1 LQLSTCLP
9 YMERGYD
16 RGTTLDWCRAV
27 DAGPFATLSCGERI
41 TSYAQEM
48 RVLLSAA
55 AALTRRVRIMPTLY
69 VLPMHSAVWAAKEIA
84 TLDVL
89 AAGRLGVTVGVG
101 SREQDFRAVGASFRN
116 RHQRL
121 DEQVAAM
128 RRVWRGEP
136 PFPGADP
143 VGPPPLQTGG
153 PPLYA
158 GAMGPKAIRR
168 AAVWAD
174 GIYGFSVNARVE
186 PVREQFRLARAAWD
200 EAGRDTP
207 PRLMNGFW
215 YSLADDAP
223 AKLARYV
230 VEYLRIA
237 GEGAARA
244 IARTMMT
251 SNPGAILEAIDTMQ
265 EQGCDE
271 LFLVPATL
279 EIAEVERLARLLE
292 GRV

>member
-1 LQLSTCLP
+1 
-9 YMERGYD
+9 MERGYD
-16 RGTTLDWCRAV
+16 RGTTLDWCRAI

-48 RVLLSAA
+48 RVVLSAA

-101 SREQDFRAVGASFRN
+101 SREHDFRAVGASFQN

-121 DEQVAAM
+121 DEQVATM

-143 VGPPPLQTGG
+143 VGPPPLQAGG

-168 AAVWAD
+168 AAAWAD
-174 GIYGFSVNARVE
+174 GIYGFSVNASVE
-186 PVREQFRLARAAWD
+186 PVREQFRLARAAWE
-200 EAGRDTP
+200 EAGRETP

-230 VEYLRIA
+230 VEYLKIA

-244 IARTMMT
+244 VARTMVT
-251 SNPGAILEAIDTMQ
+251 SSPGAILEAIDAIQ
-265 EQGCDE
+265 AQGCDE

-279 EIAEVERLARLLE
+279 EIAEVERLAALLE
-292 GRV
+292 GRI

>member
-1 LQLSTCLP
+1 MP
-9 YMERGYD
+9 YMERGYE

-55 AALTRRVRIMPTLY
+55 AALTERVRIMPSLY

-89 AAGRLGVTVGVG
+89 SAGRVDVTVGVG
-101 SREQDFRAVGASFRN
+101 SREQDYRAVGASFRR

-121 DEQVAAM
+121 DEQVATM

-136 PFPGADP
+136 PFPGVEP
-143 VGPPPLQTGG
+143 VGPPPSQPGG
-153 PPLYA
+153 PRLYA
-158 GAMGPKAIRR
+158 GAMGAKAIRR
-168 AAVWAD
+168 AAAWAD
-174 GIYGFSVNARVE
+174 GIYGFSMNASIE
-186 PVREQFRLARAAWD
+186 PVRRQFHLARAAWD
-200 EAGRDTP
+200 EAGRDAP

-230 VEYLRIA
+230 VEYLRVA
-237 GEGAARA
+237 GLDAARA
-244 IARTMMT
+244 VARTMVAND
-251 SNPGAILEAIDTMQ
+251 SDAILAAIDAMR

-279 EIAEVERLARLLE
+279 EIAEVERLAELLE